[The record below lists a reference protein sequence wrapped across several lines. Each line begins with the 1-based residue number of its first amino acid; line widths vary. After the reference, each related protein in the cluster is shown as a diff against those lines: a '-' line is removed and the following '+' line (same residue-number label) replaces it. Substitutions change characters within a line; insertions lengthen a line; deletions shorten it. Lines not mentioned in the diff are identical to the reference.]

1 VSPTASTN
9 SFFIEMGYK
18 ETLISKR
25 LKAKLLKPINVAEPT
40 VDAMMVKA
48 VRGAVVQYSSNR
60 IQCSVES

>member
-1 VSPTASTN
+1 
-9 SFFIEMGYK
+9 MGYK